1 MIFEAV
7 LDAARLDRSLVG
19 YAGSA
24 FLRCLPGSFSI
35 LSVPI
40 DFRSDKICS
49 GLSVFYK
56 AYLNCSMTS

>member
-7 LDAARLDRSLVG
+7 FEAARLDLSLVG

-24 FLRCLPGSFSI
+24 FLRCLPGSFS
-35 LSVPI
+35 LSTPI
-40 DFRSDKICS
+40 DFRNDKICS

-56 AYLNCSMTS
+56 AYLNCSITS